1 MIAAIHAGWKGAFK
15 GIIKRTLNFM
25 IKKGC
30 DPKNVTAVIGPCI
43 SVKNYEVK
51 KDFIKKLIKK
61 DGKNKKFFKKIQ
73 NKDFFDLKKYVLS
86 QLKALNIKKID
97 IINKNTFNPKNNFFS
112 ARRSISRNENDYGRN
127 ISVIMINW
135 QYLMKLLTGN
145 SNKPL
150 SKNIAK
156 YLKSKLVNS
165 SIKKFSDGE
174 IYIEINENI
183 RGNSIFIIQSISSP
197 ANDNLMELLLC
208 IDALKRSS
216 AKNITAV
223 IPYFGYARQD
233 RKVVPRTSI
242 SAKLVS
248 NLITKAGA
256 DRVVTVD
263 LHAGQIQ
270 GFFDIPVD
278 NLFATPI
285 FARHAKKNI
294 KSKNII
300 CVAPDVG
307 GTERARALGKILN
320 VELAI
325 VDKRRPKPG
334 QSKVMNVIGNVKG
347 KTCIIV
353 DDIIDSGGTIV
364 NAAKAL
370 KDRGAKEVY
379 VYITHGVL
387 SGEAVDKIKKS
398 VIRKLV
404 ITDTIDNHDKI
415 KNVKNIEVLP
425 ISALMGEAIK
435 RISNSTSVSDLFK

>member
-1 MIAAIHAGWKGAFK
+1 
-15 GIIKRTLNFM
+15 
-25 IKKGC
+25 
-30 DPKNVTAVIGPCI
+30 
-43 SVKNYEVK
+43 
-51 KDFIKKLIKK
+51 
-61 DGKNKKFFKKIQ
+61 
-73 NKDFFDLKKYVLS
+73 
-86 QLKALNIKKID
+86 
-97 IINKNTFNPKNNFFS
+97 
-112 ARRSISRNENDYGRN
+112 
-127 ISVIMINW
+127 
-135 QYLMKLLTGN
+135 MKLLSGN

-150 SKNIAK
+150 SKKIAK
-156 YLKSKLVNS
+156 FLKSKLVNS
-165 SIKKFSDGE
+165 SIRKFSDGE

-183 RGNSIFIIQSISSP
+183 RGNSIFIIQGISSP

-256 DRVVTVD
+256 DRIVTVD

-285 FARHAKKNI
+285 FSRHIKRKIKN
-294 KSKNII
+294 KNLI

-307 GTERARALGKILN
+307 GVERARALGRKLD
-320 VELAI
+320 VGLAI
-325 VDKRRPKPG
+325 IDKRRPAPG
-334 QSKVMNVIGNVKG
+334 KSQVMNVIGNVNG

-364 NAAKAL
+364 NAASAL
-370 KDRGAKEVY
+370 TKRGAKEVH

-387 SGEAVDKIKKS
+387 SGEAVEKIKKS
-398 VIRKLV
+398 KIKNLV
-404 ITDTIDNHDKI
+404 VTDTIDNSDK
-415 KNVKNIEVLP
+415 VKKSRNIEV
-425 ISALMGEAIK
+425 ISISNLLAEAMK

>member
-1 MIAAIHAGWKGAFK
+1 
-15 GIIKRTLNFM
+15 
-25 IKKGC
+25 
-30 DPKNVTAVIGPCI
+30 
-43 SVKNYEVK
+43 
-51 KDFIKKLIKK
+51 
-61 DGKNKKFFKKIQ
+61 
-73 NKDFFDLKKYVLS
+73 
-86 QLKALNIKKID
+86 
-97 IINKNTFNPKNNFFS
+97 
-112 ARRSISRNENDYGRN
+112 
-127 ISVIMINW
+127 
-135 QYLMKLLTGN
+135 
-145 SNKPL
+145 
-150 SKNIAK
+150 
-156 YLKSKLVNS
+156 
-165 SIKKFSDGE
+165 
-174 IYIEINENI
+174 
-183 RGNSIFIIQSISSP
+183 
-197 ANDNLMELLLC
+197 MELLLC

-285 FARHAKKNI
+285 FARHVKKKI
-294 KSKNII
+294 KSKDII

-307 GTERARALGKILN
+307 GTERARALGKLLN
-320 VELAI
+320 VGLAI

-334 QSKVMNVIGNVKG
+334 QSQVMNVIGNVKE
-347 KTCIIV
+347 KTCVIV
-353 DDIIDSGGTIV
+353 DDIIDSGGTII

-387 SGEAVDKIKKS
+387 SGEAVKKIKSS
-398 VIRKLV
+398 VIKNLV
-404 ITDTIDNHDKI
+404 ITDTIDNGEKV
-415 KNVKNIEVLP
+415 KSAKNIEVLP
-425 ISALMGEAIK
+425 ISGLMGEAIK
-435 RISNSTSVSDLFK
+435 RISNSLSVSDLFK

>member
-1 MIAAIHAGWKGAFK
+1 
-15 GIIKRTLNFM
+15 
-25 IKKGC
+25 
-30 DPKNVTAVIGPCI
+30 
-43 SVKNYEVK
+43 
-51 KDFIKKLIKK
+51 
-61 DGKNKKFFKKIQ
+61 
-73 NKDFFDLKKYVLS
+73 
-86 QLKALNIKKID
+86 
-97 IINKNTFNPKNNFFS
+97 
-112 ARRSISRNENDYGRN
+112 
-127 ISVIMINW
+127 
-135 QYLMKLLTGN
+135 MKLLTGN
-145 SNKPL
+145 SNKVL
-150 SKNIAK
+150 SKNISK
-156 YLKSKLVNS
+156 YLKTKLVNS
-165 SIKKFSDGE
+165 SIRKFSDGE
-174 IYIEINENI
+174 IYVEINENI
-183 RGNSIFIIQSISSP
+183 RGNSIFIVQSVSSP

-256 DRVVTVD
+256 DRIVTVD

-285 FARHAKKNI
+285 FARHVRKKI
-294 KSKNII
+294 KSKKMI

-307 GTERARALGKILN
+307 GTERARALSKLLN
-320 VELAI
+320 LSLAI

-334 QSKVMNVIGNVKG
+334 QSQVMNVIGDVKD

-370 KDRGAKEVY
+370 KNRGAKEVY

-387 SGEAVDKIKKS
+387 SGSAVEKIKKS
-398 VIRKLV
+398 VIKNLV
-404 ITDTIDNHDKI
+404 ITDTIENHEKI
-415 KNVKNIEVLP
+415 KSAKNIEVLP
-425 ISALMGEAIK
+425 ISSLMGEAIK

>member
-1 MIAAIHAGWKGAFK
+1 M
-15 GIIKRTLNFM
+15 
-25 IKKGC
+25 
-30 DPKNVTAVIGPCI
+30 
-43 SVKNYEVK
+43 
-51 KDFIKKLIKK
+51 
-61 DGKNKKFFKKIQ
+61 KI
-73 NKDFFDLKKYVLS
+73 
-86 QLKALNIKKID
+86 
-97 IINKNTFNPKNNFFS
+97 
-112 ARRSISRNENDYGRN
+112 
-127 ISVIMINW
+127 
-135 QYLMKLLTGN
+135 LTGN
-145 SNKPL
+145 SNKNL
-150 SKNIAK
+150 SSKIAK
-156 YLKSKLVNS
+156 YLKEKLVNS
-165 SIKKFSDGE
+165 NIRKFKDGE
-174 IYIEINENI
+174 IYVEINENI
-183 RGNSIFIIQSISSP
+183 RGNNIFFIQSVSSP
-197 ANDNLMELLLC
+197 ANDNLMEMLLC

-248 NLITKAGA
+248 NLITQAGA

-278 NLFATPI
+278 NLFSTPI
-285 FARHAKKNI
+285 FARHAKKKI
-294 KSKNII
+294 KSKKII

-307 GTERARALGKILN
+307 GTERARALGKLLN
-320 VELAI
+320 VGLAI

-334 QSKVMNVIGNVKG
+334 QSQVMNIIGDVKG
-347 KTCIIV
+347 KTCILV

-387 SGEAVDKIKKS
+387 SGEAVNKIKKS
-398 VIRKLV
+398 VIKNLV
-404 ITDTIDNHDKI
+404 ITDTIDNINRVKGA
-415 KNVKNIEVLP
+415 KNIEVLS
-425 ISALMGEAIK
+425 ISGLMGEAIK

>member
-1 MIAAIHAGWKGAFK
+1 
-15 GIIKRTLNFM
+15 
-25 IKKGC
+25 
-30 DPKNVTAVIGPCI
+30 
-43 SVKNYEVK
+43 
-51 KDFIKKLIKK
+51 
-61 DGKNKKFFKKIQ
+61 
-73 NKDFFDLKKYVLS
+73 
-86 QLKALNIKKID
+86 
-97 IINKNTFNPKNNFFS
+97 
-112 ARRSISRNENDYGRN
+112 
-127 ISVIMINW
+127 
-135 QYLMKLLTGN
+135 MKLLTGN
-145 SNKPL
+145 SNKIL

-165 SIKKFSDGE
+165 SIRKFSDGE
-174 IYIEINENI
+174 IYVEINENI

-197 ANDNLMELLLC
+197 ANDNLMELLLV

-285 FARHAKKNI
+285 FARHVKRKI
-294 KSKNII
+294 KSKKVI

-307 GTERARALGKILN
+307 GTERARALGKLLN
-320 VELAI
+320 VGLAI

-334 QSKVMNVIGNVKG
+334 QSQVMNVIGDVKDQ
-347 KTCIIV
+347 TCIIV

-370 KDRGAKEVY
+370 KARGAKEVY

-387 SGEAVDKIKKS
+387 SGDAVKKIKNS
-398 VIRKLV
+398 VIKNLV
-404 ITDTIDNHDKI
+404 ITDTIDNQDKT

-425 ISALMGEAIK
+425 ISGLMGEAIK

>member
-1 MIAAIHAGWKGAFK
+1 
-15 GIIKRTLNFM
+15 
-25 IKKGC
+25 
-30 DPKNVTAVIGPCI
+30 
-43 SVKNYEVK
+43 
-51 KDFIKKLIKK
+51 
-61 DGKNKKFFKKIQ
+61 
-73 NKDFFDLKKYVLS
+73 
-86 QLKALNIKKID
+86 
-97 IINKNTFNPKNNFFS
+97 
-112 ARRSISRNENDYGRN
+112 
-127 ISVIMINW
+127 
-135 QYLMKLLTGN
+135 MKLLTCN
-145 SNKPL
+145 SNKTL
-150 SKNIAK
+150 SKKIAK
-156 YLKSKLVNS
+156 YLKLKLVNS
-165 SIKKFSDGE
+165 SIKKFADGE

-263 LHAGQIQ
+263 LHAGQVQ

-278 NLFATPI
+278 NLFCTPI
-285 FARHAKKNI
+285 FARHVNKNI
-294 KSKNII
+294 NKKNII

-307 GTERARALGKILN
+307 GTERARALGKLLN
-320 VELAI
+320 VGLAI
-325 VDKRRPKPG
+325 VDKRRPSPG
-334 QSKVMNVIGNVKG
+334 KSQVVNVVGNVKN

-353 DDIIDSGGTIV
+353 DDIIDTGGTIV
-364 NAAKAL
+364 NAAEAL
-370 KDRGAKEVY
+370 KNRGAKEVY

-387 SGEAVDKIKKS
+387 SGEAVKKVEKS
-398 VIRKLV
+398 VIKKLV
-404 ITDTIDNHDKI
+404 ITDSIDN
-415 KNVKNIEVLP
+415 NERVKKARNIEVLT
-425 ISALMGEAIK
+425 ISNLMGEAIK